1 MNNICTGLIIISII
15 LFVLVYIFFPETFG
29 NSYLESSSN
38 KKYHDNF
45 SQSQYEGIG
54 PVREELDSKKLEK
67 NPSKSENENSS
78 PEYQELVNEAKKIKQ
93 KLDSENPDIN
103 KVLRLSNF
111 AGIDKGNG
119 SNNINES
126 NKYCISNAPEWWYP
140 IDKYDPDKFK
150 EKVDYKNFIPAFDYL
165 GNTQEVYWDFKQQ
178 MINN

>member
-29 NSYLESSSN
+29 NNYLESSSN
-38 KKYHDNF
+38 KKYYDNF
-45 SQSQYEGIG
+45 SQSQYDGIG
-54 PVREELDSKKLEK
+54 PIREGLDSDLDSKKLDK
-67 NPSKSENENSS
+67 NLKDSLNSENENSS
-78 PEYQELVNEAKKIKQ
+78 PDYQELVNDAKKIKQ

-111 AGIDKGNG
+111 AGIHIG
-119 SNNINES
+119 NINK
-126 NKYCISNAPEWWYP
+126 NCISDAPKWWYP
-140 IDKYDPDKFK
+140 MDKYDPNKFK

-178 MINN
+178 LIN